1 MLLRVLYG
9 QSDAGRSFWLHL
21 EETLLQEY
29 TRSDADPC
37 TFFKGSL
44 AAGTLIVISTH
55 VDDGPIFAQK
65 ESDIDDLVTLLKTT
79 FDRVKLER
87 SPGELLGMQLDYL
100 PDGGIRLHQEKYAK
114 MLMERF
120 AKDIASQRK
129 AQTPATDVNA
139 ANEIPLGATQMH
151 AFRSKVGCLLYL
163 APPGSGAFLQRRCRC
178 KWRLKCSTITYDVVT
193 GCSPSPI
200 NMPSSMSRSTWLLLS
215 CTVFTTSG
223 TSSW

>member
-1 MLLRVLYG
+1 MIDQPTGYWDGSTDVLMLLRVLYG

-44 AAGTLIVISTH
+44 DAGTLIVISTH

-114 MLMERF
+114 MLMERL

-139 ANEIPLGATQMH
+139 ANEIPLSCAEW
-151 AFRSKVGCLLYL
+151 
-163 APPGSGAFLQRRCRC
+163 RR
-178 KWRLKCSTITYDVVT
+178 Y
-193 GCSPSPI
+193 
-200 NMPSSMSRSTWLLLS
+200 
-215 CTVFTTSG
+215 
-223 TSSW
+223 